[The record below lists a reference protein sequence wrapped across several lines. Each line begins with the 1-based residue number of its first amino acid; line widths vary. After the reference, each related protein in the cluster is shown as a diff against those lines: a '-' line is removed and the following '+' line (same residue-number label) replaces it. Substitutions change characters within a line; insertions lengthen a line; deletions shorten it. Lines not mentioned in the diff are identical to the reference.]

1 MSKFIVSCD
10 KTILMK
16 KSKLLLF
23 FILLSLP
30 SFGQHDFTKVD
41 QYARAYHAK
50 TKDYKVL
57 AQDLT
62 TPFDNE
68 TDKARAIYVWITDNI
83 KYDCKKYLKRKKG
96 KLQKEPIRYKTEAE
110 KKQKMLVREKEYM
123 TTTLKK
129 KKGVCEDYAL
139 LFQKMCTSIGI
150 KSEYVRGHLGAN
162 PKNLGKIPII
172 FNHAWNSILLDG
184 QWYLVDATLG
194 SGTVEGNCKKFHKK
208 FNSGLFMTQPRDML
222 LTHFP
227 NKPEWQYLE
236 QPLDKQAFSQLPIA
250 GAGFYQVP
258 VIDYFPKEG
267 IIPAKETKT
276 VLFKLKFAKEG
287 PKMLKLTVNGKQQPS
302 DFELDKDGY
311 WIYEYPLKN
320 RRNKAIS
327 IVIKDKQD
335 VYRVLSY
342 KSK

>member
-10 KTILMK
+10 KTIIMK
-16 KSKLLLF
+16 KIKLLLF

-30 SFGQHDFTKVD
+30 SFGQRDFTKVD
-41 QYARAYHAK
+41 QFARAYHAK

-62 TPFDNE
+62 TPFDNK

-83 KYDCKKYLKRKKG
+83 KYDCKKFHKRAKG
-96 KLQKEPIRYKTEAE
+96 KAKKEPIQFRTEAE
-110 KKQKMLVREKEYM
+110 KAQKIAQRMEAYAA
-123 TTTLKK
+123 TTLKK

-139 LFQKMCTSIGI
+139 LFQKMCGAIGI
-150 KSEYVRGHLGAN
+150 ESEFVTGHLGGR
-162 PKNLGKIPII
+162 PENLGKIPQI
-172 FNHAWNSILLDG
+172 FNHAWNSIKLDG
-184 QWYLVDATLG
+184 KWYLVDATLG

-208 FNSGLFMTQPRDML
+208 FNSGLFMTQPKDML

-227 NKPEWQYLE
+227 DKPEWQYLE
-236 QPLDKQAFSQLPIA
+236 QPLDKKAFSQLPIA
-250 GAGFYQVP
+250 GAGFYQVS

-267 IIPAKETKT
+267 IISAKETKT
-276 VLFKLKFAKEG
+276 VLFKVKFAKKG
-287 PKMLKLTVNGKQQPS
+287 PKMLRLTVNGKQQPG

-311 WIYEYPLKN
+311 WIYEYPLKK
-320 RRNKAIS
+320 RRKKTMS
-327 IVIKDKQD
+327 ILIKDQQGI
-335 VYRVLSY
+335 YQVLSY